1 MAKSDA
7 QKLAEVLASAR
18 PVQRPTLPTDADP
31 ESRLDP
37 RQLFGVNYSREKY
50 ADGSYMVDPP
60 HSQYNPGDEAA
71 ITSFYGSYDRVPA
84 PLKDAGQYIN
94 YPTFWDG
101 KVIDANKAL
110 TKALAYEAHTGGK
123 FARYPTA
130 KDADWGEMQVVH
142 PIMDADAQ
150 KVLATPEAQK
160 RLRNA
165 K

>member
-18 PVQRPTLPTDADP
+18 PLQRPTLPTDADP
-31 ESRLDP
+31 ESRLTPGQRTGLD
-37 RQLFGVNYSREKY
+37 YSREKY
-50 ADGSYMVDPP
+50 ADGSYQV
-60 HSQYNPGDEAA
+60 NPGDDPS
-71 ITSFYGSYDRVPA
+71 ITSFMGAIDQTPEGDFV
-84 PLKDAGQYIN
+84 N
-94 YPTFWDG
+94 YPTFVDG
-101 KVIDANKAL
+101 KVTDRRTAL
-110 TKALAYEAHTGGK
+110 QNAFDYEESTGNK

>member
-1 MAKSDA
+1 MAATDSR
-7 QKLAEVLASAR
+7 KLAAVLASVQ
-18 PVQRPTLPTDADP
+18 PTQRPTLPTDADP
-31 ESRLDP
+31 ESRLTEGQRTGLD
-37 RQLFGVNYSREKY
+37 YSRDVMASGAY
-50 ADGSYMVDPP
+50 QV
-60 HSQYNPGDEAA
+60 NPGDDPS
-71 ITSFYGSYDRVPA
+71 ITSFMGATSRLPA
-84 PLKDAGQYIN
+84 PLLDAGQIIN

-110 TKALAYEAHTGGK
+110 TNALAYEAHTGKK

-130 KDADWGEMQVVH
+130 KDADWGERQVVH

-150 KVLATPEAQK
+150 KVLATPEAQN

>member
-7 QKLAEVLASAR
+7 QKLAEVLAAAR
-18 PVQRPTLPTDADP
+18 PLQRPTLPTDADP
-31 ESRLDP
+31 ESRLTPGQRTGLD
-37 RQLFGVNYSREKY
+37 YSRDVMASGAY
-50 ADGSYMVDPP
+50 QV
-60 HSQYNPGDEAA
+60 NPGDDPS
-71 ITSFYGSYDRVPA
+71 ITSFMGAIDRLPA

-94 YPTFWDG
+94 YPLFVDG
-101 KVIDANKAL
+101 KVMTDRKA
-110 TKALAYEAHTGGK
+110 ALQRAFDYEEKTGKK
-123 FARYPTA
+123 FARYPTV

-142 PIMDADAQ
+142 PIMDADSQ